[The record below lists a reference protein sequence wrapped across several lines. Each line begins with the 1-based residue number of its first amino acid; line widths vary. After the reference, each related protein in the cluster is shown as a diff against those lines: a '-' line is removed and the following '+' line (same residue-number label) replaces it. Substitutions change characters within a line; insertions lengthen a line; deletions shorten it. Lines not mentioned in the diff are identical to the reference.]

1 MTGSPVAGR
10 SYGPRMSPWH
20 PWRALAGRPDITLRW
35 ERMPGRLGQWCALT
49 RTITLH
55 PDQSQAERRS
65 TLTHELRHV
74 AAGHV
79 GVCSPLVESQV
90 NDQAARDLISLDDL
104 ADALLWSQDEWEV
117 ADALWVDVATARDR
131 IDRLT
136 DAEKVYIEGRIA
148 DREGSA

>member
-1 MTGSPVAGR
+1 MSRDAVAAS
-10 SYGPRMSPWH
+10 SYGPLMHRRH
-20 PWRALAGRPDITLRW
+20 PWRALASHPEITLRW
-35 ERMPGRLGQWCALT
+35 ERMPGRLGQWCAFT
-49 RTITLH
+49 QTITLH

-79 GVCSPLVESQV
+79 GACSPLVEEQMD
-90 NDQAARDLISLDDL
+90 DQAARELISLDDL

-136 DAEKVYIEGRIA
+136 EAEKTYIEGRITA
-148 DREGSA
+148 QEGSA